1 MANEGVNAQMAVPSN
16 VLRYFEEATRSL
28 PVFAKMRLNTDDCVS
43 RAQYE
48 ERKPFRA

>member
-1 MANEGVNAQMAVPSN
+1 MAKEGVNAQMAVPDN
-16 VLRYFEEATRSL
+16 VLRYFEETTCSL

-43 RAQYE
+43 RTVYE